1 MDIEK
6 SQFNN
11 NEFAPWQKGAAFNAY
26 WTYSFVSNSSFFA
39 KIRGV
44 FKPFMNKCVQ
54 NWLWWYDGWVPYFHD
69 AERGIMS
76 TGLAKAI
83 VDRTAKKVSGSRIM
97 FKNAFKERGSEKGTE
112 VNPALKAIAQ
122 WADDT
127 NFTRTV
133 KMATRFAL
141 AAGTALV
148 KINRD
153 AKGQFTTEAVRFD
166 RFLPCVDNSGKLQEV
181 TIYLLANIPL
191 ASEDKSKQNSV
202 YTLEEHRYYGCY
214 TKADGKTEIHDA
226 PLCEYQVHEYT
237 KPVNNG
243 VSSSSEYV
251 GRVNWKSVPSQVRK
265 VIRDNYGV
273 IIDKPFLLPFTD
285 LGCELVTSA
294 DCVGNYPDLPFGESL
309 LANIIPHLQ
318 EYDYYHSAMC
328 TDMYLGRGKVL
339 LPKGISGTGSNS
351 SAYNGLDETL
361 YDQIPHTNP
370 DEQQPISI
378 QFELRAAE
386 WQVIRNTI
394 IENIAINTGLSSTTI
409 ASFLND
415 NSAKTAREISTEEN
429 ETACFVDDM
438 RAVIEA
444 PLNRIIDRI
453 RLAKGLADK
462 VVIRWS
468 NASLQ
473 NKYTT
478 AETLNLA
485 RQGGY
490 ISQYKAV
497 QMFNSDDDDIQVQEE
512 YDRIKAE
519 EPQGYDD
526 TDSGDYFGMGGDI
539 NVDTET
545 QPTGESNNGLPVRD

>member
-44 FKPFMNKCVQ
+44 FKPFMNRCVQ

-112 VNPALKAIAQ
+112 VNPSLKAIAQ

-153 AKGQFTTEAVRFD
+153 GKGQFTTEAVRFD

-181 TIYLLANIPL
+181 TIYLLANISL
-191 ASEDKSKQNSV
+191 ASEDKSKQKSV
-202 YTLEEHRYYGCY
+202 YTLEEHRYYGDY

-226 PLCEYQVHEYT
+226 PICEYQVHEYT

-243 VSSSSEYV
+243 VSSSSEYI

-339 LPKGISGTGSNS
+339 LPKGISGKGSNS

-526 TDSGDYFGMGGDI
+526 TDSGDYFGNGGDI

>member
-112 VNPALKAIAQ
+112 VNPSLKAIAQ

-153 AKGQFTTEAVRFD
+153 GKGQFTTEAVRFD

-214 TKADGKTEIHDA
+214 TKADGKTVIHDA
-226 PLCEYQVHEYT
+226 PICEYQVHEYT

-243 VSSSSEYV
+243 VSSSSEYI

-429 ETACFVDDM
+429 ETAGFVDDM

-444 PLNRIIDRI
+444 PLNRIIDRV

-526 TDSGDYFGMGGDI
+526 TDSGDYFGIGGDV

-545 QPTGESNNGLPVRD
+545 QPTSESNNGLPVRD